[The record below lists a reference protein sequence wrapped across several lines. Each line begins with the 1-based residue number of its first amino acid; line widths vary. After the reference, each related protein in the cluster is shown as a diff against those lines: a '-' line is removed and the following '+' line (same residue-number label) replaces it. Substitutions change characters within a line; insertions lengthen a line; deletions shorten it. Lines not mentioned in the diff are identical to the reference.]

1 MVVGMGTVFA
11 FLTLLVF
18 VTQGVGAARDKLA
31 LLLGIPDDPKPAP
44 RAAAID
50 PTEELAIA
58 IAVAHAAKQRRS
70 DG

>member
-1 MVVGMGTVFA
+1 MAVGMGTVFA

-18 VTQGVGAARDKLA
+18 VTQGVGTAREKLA
-31 LLLGIPDDPKPAP
+31 VLLGIPDDPKPAP
-44 RAAAID
+44 RVAITGPD
-50 PTEELAIA
+50 EELAIA